1 MLKKEI
7 KNYFSSFVYVFN
19 TLIGPVALILLTI
32 YLIFDNKIVTMLSS
46 SVDIKLYIYLLLTFV
61 VSFTNVTC
69 CSISMEKQNF
79 YLLKTLPLSEKEILN
94 SKLKLNVLLV
104 IPSVIF
110 FLIVVYLKGYVKF
123 YDAYLLLFYSCFLN
137 LLISMYGLIVN
148 LKFPM
153 FDALNDQA
161 IVKRSTSV
169 MIGMILPMVIVITL
183 FSIIMELGIN
193 YNHLI
198 EISILV
204 VFALS
209 IITNVI
215 LNTWGVKRFRKI
227 N

>member
-1 MLKKEI
+1 M
-7 KNYFSSFVYVFN
+7 YSSYYIPYQDVYVFN

-32 YLIFDNKIVTMLSS
+32 YLIFDNKIVTMLPS

-123 YDAYLLLFYSCFLN
+123 YDAYLLLFYSFFLN

-153 FDALNDQA
+153 FDALNDQV

-204 VFALS
+204 VFTLS
-209 IITNVI
+209 IITNAI
-215 LNTWGVKRFRKI
+215 LNTWGFKRFRKI